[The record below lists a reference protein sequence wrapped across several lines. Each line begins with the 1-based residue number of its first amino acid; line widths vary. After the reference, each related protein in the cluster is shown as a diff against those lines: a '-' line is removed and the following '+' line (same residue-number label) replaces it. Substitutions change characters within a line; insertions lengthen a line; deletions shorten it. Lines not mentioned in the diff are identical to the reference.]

1 MTRSDEDTIKMA
13 QKIGYMYIA
22 PFIMMAGII
31 GSLANLVRPFVIIR
45 STYWRLLCVY
55 FALNWPQLV
64 DHLANYWC
72 YTIGPLLSQHRY

>member
-1 MTRSDEDTIKMA
+1 MSGSDEDTIKMA

-31 GSLANLVRPFVIIR
+31 GSLANLVRPLVIFR

-55 FALNWPQLV
+55 FALNRSQLA
-64 DHLANYWC
+64 DH
-72 YTIGPLLSQHRY
+72 